1 MLRFLSQN
9 HKIAYYRWLG
19 HSILLAYF
27 IFFTYPTEK
36 LYYVEKF
43 QINAQTVHFGGG
55 KDTFWS
61 NIVTSCFCFE
71 PQILAC
77 HKVIPGVSPDFFC
90 LADIAIELN
99 CSFCC
104 LFLLP
109 VYCLFCFTLL
119 LVSNLIFF
127 ALADIAI
134 ELGVG
139 FGLAHSFTVLSSHL
153 RILFV

>member
-77 HKVIPGVSPDFFC
+77 HKVIPGVSPDFFAW
-90 LADIAIELN
+90 LTLPLSLTVLFVAF
-99 CSFCC
+99 FCC
-104 LFLLP
+104 LFIA
-109 VYCLFCFTLL
+109 C
-119 LVSNLIFF
+119 F
-127 ALADIAI
+127 ALHCYWY
-134 ELGVG
+134 LTW
-139 FGLAHSFTVLSSHL
+139 SFLPWLTLPLSW
-153 RILFV
+153 V